1 MKKIESVKLQDLDN
15 SLFDEFK
22 KDELDNLV
30 EIAGGRGGVSISS
43 QTGPDVGEATMVGN
57 NSDEGT
63 ASDGTEIEIC

>member
-22 KDELDNLV
+22 KDELDSLV
-30 EIAGGRGGVSISS
+30 TVVGGRSGSAS
-43 QTGPDVGEATMVGN
+43 GPDVGEATQAGS

-63 ASDGTEIEIC
+63 QSDGMEIEIC

>member
-22 KDELDNLV
+22 PDELDNLV
-30 EIAGGRGGVSISS
+30 AIVGGRGGASLS
-43 QTGPDVGEATMVGN
+43 QATGPGVGEATQVGS

-63 ASDGTEIEIC
+63 QADGQEIEIC